1 MTQLCLSRVGIYLIT
16 SKMTISAIYSW
27 TQKEGWAFTNYYTN
41 LLKYKYNNQLV
52 NLTIKWNFK
61 EKNSN
66 ISAACCIWSFSFGT
80 GQSFQSFENSYAK
93 EAAGD
98 YQGAINDLVGLN
110 GFDYHKS
117 LRLGWLYYLSK
128 NFDISIYYYQQA
140 VKLRPKAVEA
150 LLGLCN
156 PLEALSKIDQLEA
169 TYKKILAIDPM
180 NSKINYALGNIYY
193 YQKKFHFGRKTL
205 RFGD

>member
-1 MTQLCLSRVGIYLIT
+1 MESLKKNVAIFMLLVVFGVSSSAQVNP
-16 SKMTISAIYSW
+16 SK
-27 TQKEGWAFTNYYTN
+27 
-41 LLKYKYNNQLV
+41 V
-52 NLTIKWNFK
+52 
-61 EKNSN
+61 
-66 ISAACCIWSFSFGT
+66 
-80 GQSFQSFENSYAK
+80 FENSYAK
-93 EAAGD
+93 EASGD

-128 NFDISIYYYQQA
+128 NFDTSINYYQQA

-156 PLEALSKIDQLEA
+156 PLEALGKIDQLEA

-193 YQKKFHFGRKTL
+193 YQKNFVLAEKHFDSVIGLYPFDYYSNLMAGWTKYFLDKKNEAKILFNTVL
-205 RFGD
+205 IISPTDSSAKEGLALIK

>member
-1 MTQLCLSRVGIYLIT
+1 MDFLKKIISIFMLLVVFGVSDSAQVSP
-16 SKMTISAIYSW
+16 SK
-27 TQKEGWAFTNYYTN
+27 
-41 LLKYKYNNQLV
+41 V
-52 NLTIKWNFK
+52 
-61 EKNSN
+61 
-66 ISAACCIWSFSFGT
+66 
-80 GQSFQSFENSYAK
+80 FENSYAN

-98 YQGAINDLVGLN
+98 YHGAINDLVGLN

-193 YQKKFHFGRKTL
+193 YQKNFILAEKHFDLVIDLYPFDYYSNLMAGWTKYFLDKKNEAKILFNTVL
-205 RFGD
+205 IISPSNKSAKEGLALIK

>member
-1 MTQLCLSRVGIYLIT
+1 MEFLKKRIAIFLLLVVFGVSASAQVSP
-16 SKMTISAIYSW
+16 SK
-27 TQKEGWAFTNYYTN
+27 
-41 LLKYKYNNQLV
+41 V
-52 NLTIKWNFK
+52 
-61 EKNSN
+61 
-66 ISAACCIWSFSFGT
+66 
-80 GQSFQSFENSYAK
+80 FENSYAK

-193 YQKKFHFGRKTL
+193 YQKNFILAEKHFDLVIDLYPFDYYSNLMAGWTKYFLDKKNEAKILFNTV
-205 RFGD
+205 

>member
-1 MTQLCLSRVGIYLIT
+1 MEFLKKRIAIFLLLVVFGVSASAQVSP
-16 SKMTISAIYSW
+16 SK
-27 TQKEGWAFTNYYTN
+27 
-41 LLKYKYNNQLV
+41 V
-52 NLTIKWNFK
+52 
-61 EKNSN
+61 
-66 ISAACCIWSFSFGT
+66 
-80 GQSFQSFENSYAK
+80 FENSYAK

-193 YQKKFHFGRKTL
+193 YQKNFILAEKHFDLVIDLYPFDYYSNLMAGWTKYFLDKKNEAKILFNTVL
-205 RFGD
+205 IISPSNKSAKEGLALIK

>member
-1 MTQLCLSRVGIYLIT
+1 M
-16 SKMTISAIYSW
+16 
-27 TQKEGWAFTNYYTN
+27 
-41 LLKYKYNNQLV
+41 
-52 NLTIKWNFK
+52 
-61 EKNSN
+61 
-66 ISAACCIWSFSFGT
+66 
-80 GQSFQSFENSYAK
+80 
-93 EAAGD
+93 
-98 YQGAINDLVGLN
+98 
-110 GFDYHKS
+110 
-117 LRLGWLYYLSK
+117 SK

-193 YQKKFHFGRKTL
+193 YQKNFILAEKHFDLVIDLYPFDYYSNLMAGWTKYFLDKKNEAKILFNTVL
-205 RFGD
+205 IISPSNKSAKEGLALIK

>member
-1 MTQLCLSRVGIYLIT
+1 MEFLKKRIAIFLLLVVFGVSASAQVSP
-16 SKMTISAIYSW
+16 SK
-27 TQKEGWAFTNYYTN
+27 
-41 LLKYKYNNQLV
+41 V
-52 NLTIKWNFK
+52 
-61 EKNSN
+61 
-66 ISAACCIWSFSFGT
+66 
-80 GQSFQSFENSYAK
+80 FENSYAK

-193 YQKKFHFGRKTL
+193 YQKNFILSEKHFDLVIDLYPFDYYSNLMAGWTKYFLDKKNEAKILFNTVL
-205 RFGD
+205 IISPSNKSAKEGLALIK

>member
-1 MTQLCLSRVGIYLIT
+1 MESLKKNVAIFMLLVVFGVSSSAQVNP
-16 SKMTISAIYSW
+16 SK
-27 TQKEGWAFTNYYTN
+27 
-41 LLKYKYNNQLV
+41 V
-52 NLTIKWNFK
+52 
-61 EKNSN
+61 
-66 ISAACCIWSFSFGT
+66 
-80 GQSFQSFENSYAK
+80 FENSYAK
-93 EAAGD
+93 EASGD

-128 NFDISIYYYQQA
+128 NFDTSINYYQQA

-156 PLEALSKIDQLEA
+156 PLEALGKIDQLEA

-193 YQKKFHFGRKTL
+193 YQKNFVLAEKHFDLVIGLYPFDYYSNLMAGWTKYFLDKKNEAKILFNTVL
-205 RFGD
+205 IISPTDSSAKEGLALIK

>member
-1 MTQLCLSRVGIYLIT
+1 MESLKKTIAIVMLLVVCGVSASAQVSP
-16 SKMTISAIYSW
+16 SKI
-27 TQKEGWAFTNYYTN
+27 
-41 LLKYKYNNQLV
+41 
-52 NLTIKWNFK
+52 
-61 EKNSN
+61 
-66 ISAACCIWSFSFGT
+66 
-80 GQSFQSFENSYAK
+80 FENNYAK
-93 EAAGD
+93 EASGD

-117 LRLGWLYYLSK
+117 LRLGWLNYLNK
-128 NFDISIYYYQQA
+128 NFDASIYYYQQA

-156 PLEALSKIDQLEA
+156 PLEALGKTDQLEA

-193 YQKKFHFGRKTL
+193 YQKKFVLAEKHFDLVISLYPFDHYSNLMAGWTKYFLNKKNEAKILFNTVLIISPTDRSAREGL
-205 RFGD
+205 ALIN

>member
-1 MTQLCLSRVGIYLIT
+1 MEFLKKRIAIFLLLVVFGVSASAQVSP
-16 SKMTISAIYSW
+16 SK
-27 TQKEGWAFTNYYTN
+27 
-41 LLKYKYNNQLV
+41 V
-52 NLTIKWNFK
+52 
-61 EKNSN
+61 
-66 ISAACCIWSFSFGT
+66 
-80 GQSFQSFENSYAK
+80 FENSYAK

-193 YQKKFHFGRKTL
+193 YQKNFILAEKHFDLVIDLYPFDYYSNLMAGWTKYFLDKKNEAKILFNTVL
-205 RFGD
+205 IISPSNKSAKEGLVLIK

>member
-1 MTQLCLSRVGIYLIT
+1 MEFLKKRIAIFLLLVVFGVSASAQVRP
-16 SKMTISAIYSW
+16 SK
-27 TQKEGWAFTNYYTN
+27 
-41 LLKYKYNNQLV
+41 V
-52 NLTIKWNFK
+52 
-61 EKNSN
+61 
-66 ISAACCIWSFSFGT
+66 
-80 GQSFQSFENSYAK
+80 FENSYAK

-98 YQGAINDLVGLN
+98 YQGAINYLVGLN

-193 YQKKFHFGRKTL
+193 YQKNFILAEKHFDLVIDLYPFDYYSNLMAGWTKYFLDKKNEAKILFNTVL
-205 RFGD
+205 IISPSNKSAKEGLALIK